1 MSKKLLATVSLAG
14 LLAGVATVMAP
25 LGANAQT
32 ALSGKVSSAEE
43 GLMEGVLVSA
53 KQAGSTITT
62 TVVSNAKGEFSFPAE
77 RLAPGHYAIS
87 IRAAGYNLAGP
98 KEIDVAAGSP
108 ASADIKLAKTHNILG
123 QLSNGEWIMS
133 APGSDQVKSFL
144 PDCVGCHTLQRVFSR
159 DAFPRGVE
167 GRVRP
172 HGPLC
177 TRKRADPPAA
187 PPPGRSPQRA
197 PAGRGQHD
205 RRRRRFSGQ
214 GQHPQ
219 PG

>member
-1 MSKKLLATVSLAG
+1 
-14 LLAGVATVMAP
+14 
-25 LGANAQT
+25 
-32 ALSGKVSSAEE
+32 
-43 GLMEGVLVSA
+43 MEGVLVSA

-144 PDCVGCHTLQRVFSR
+144 PDCVGCHTLQRVFS
-159 DAFPRGVE
+159 APCIPPRS
-167 GRVRP
+167 GRPCSPAWAVMHPKACRP
-172 HGPLC
+172 A
-177 TRKRADPPAA
+177 RSSSSRAVPAA
-187 PPPGRSPQRA
+187 SA
-197 PAGRGQHD
+197 RGS
-205 RRRRRFSGQ
+205 R
-214 GQHPQ
+214 PT
-219 PG
+219 